1 MTLWRYCS
9 RGWAKMS
16 GRWPRKYQ
24 HHFSYSWANYC
35 PKIILSKKATCE
47 YSLCCVCKL
56 CAILCTFFCSVSC
69 ILDTNSGEMTF
80 SYTECEAPIILTVD
94 TSCKLFPTLI
104 TTTKQEQLGDFIFTP
119 VEGCQP
125 LSSLLVPAKMVSA
138 ASTHPPPPPLL
149 PAMKLTVLM
158 WSCWRQLQDGL
169 VASSIPAPATPMV
182 SPTASMSTLSLATS
196 LPSAFFSSL
205 PSAPFSVPIPVPHC
219 TSNMLLA
226 ATLPQVEKVMWLSE
240 IVEQP
245 KLLSFHLETL
255 KTLRSMCLHGNT
267 DAAKQ
272 VILYLTVSV
281 TFLFSSLGRTAC
293 WLGLR
298 TERMED

>member
-205 PSAPFSVPIPVPHC
+205 PSAPFSVPI
-219 TSNMLLA
+219 NKLFYL
-226 ATLPQVEKVMWLSE
+226 EKKREKW
-240 IVEQP
+240 
-245 KLLSFHLETL
+245 H
-255 KTLRSMCLHGNT
+255 
-267 DAAKQ
+267 
-272 VILYLTVSV
+272 
-281 TFLFSSLGRTAC
+281 
-293 WLGLR
+293 
-298 TERMED
+298 